1 MEKKDQ
7 SLMIEELYW
16 GQINTDTILNGS
28 STEIVVNKKFTNIL
42 VDKFN
47 EIFNIKKID
56 SEVLK
61 DFEEDILFLE
71 IDWTTNHSYNYEEQY
86 KHDL

>member
-1 MEKKDQ
+1 MV
-7 SLMIEELYW
+7 EELYW
-16 GQINTDTILNGS
+16 IQINTDTILNGS
-28 STEIVVNKKFTNIL
+28 STEIIVNKKFTNIL

-86 KHDL
+86 KPDL